1 MSVADAPDAC
11 EYDVKDAAIAWEK
24 VKSADLNHFAWCL
37 FSFPENLFAKTL
49 DVHESASDTEGITGM
64 LEQIEELTS
73 KNTPC
78 WGAYKIHEVGANAS
92 SVTAKFIGFQYIPSK
107 AKINA
112 KRVAKEVAP
121 SVQTLLEEV
130 SLFLECD
137 STEKISDSVENVASL
152 SEQLGLAT
160 DAMIQFHNVD
170 VKPVTPHWLDASG
183 RELDDFAW
191 IICTVDVKTPT
202 RKLACH
208 QSREGGLLELV
219 QEIQARADTGLCWGG
234 FRVNVVGKTTG
245 QREAK
250 FVIFQYATVEAQA
263 EQARV
268 IAELRPHVLGPYL
281 TTSPLLDI
289 VDPEELKN
297 VDALHVRLGLT
308 EDQVVQLNLIRN
320 ISGASEALQEL
331 FSNSEDIFPWVLVTA
346 EETVM
351 GRETTLAVTK
361 SVDGGISELREAVE
375 KAQGPCWACAKV
387 LAVEAAKAASKTTTH
402 YVAFH
407 YAPEATKSSDPS
419 LLNAAR
425 PHMRLALGKA
435 QVFMELTKV
444 DEIGDKQLMGKKL
457 ELAET
462 HTLQYH
468 AVDNVSAVETQWEKI
483 QQSTEDDFD
492 YILIRAETSASGN
505 KTLSVS
511 SKHQFGGFTEMCE
524 EIKTLPGGVCWGV
537 FKVQIVEKESAERV
551 TKCIAFQYMPEIT
564 PDVEYLIAEVR
575 PHINAAIKNE
585 DVPFI
590 ETGCLDNLGR
600 DALTNV
606 LGLSSAQVLQ
616 HHTVVSDEAAAAW
629 KEVTA
634 TVVDDFSYA
643 LFVVAKNQ
651 YKKTLEVHR
660 GTEGGMTEMLEK
672 IKELTAEGR
681 ACWGGFKV
689 QSVDDTSL
697 LRKKPKRMKFVGFQ
711 YCTDEAKP
719 EMLEVIPYAIIALNK
734 PNLDMFIDTAD
745 INDIS
750 DVQAISTYLKQKDE
764 WTFYEF
770 GGTIR
775 CRTEIIVDVS
785 GFGTQNIEVAS
796 ALDAWDLVLSNSD
809 HETYCIFA
817 LSPNRKKL
825 QVVAHGGGAGLKA
838 CQVAVQALLCQNLP
852 VWGCFRL
859 HANCANKAQVVK
871 FIGFQLIPE
880 GTPPLTLSAVNLV
893 KPLLMKT
900 LKQAVIWIE
909 ALDEGCFS
917 EEVISKKLEKHAAE
931 TELKPEF
938 GEELSEEAKAVLL
951 KKVENYFLNAH
962 TKEVDAQVDGP
973 GEAGIAA

>member
-375 KAQGPCWACAKV
+375 
-387 LAVEAAKAASKTTTH
+387 
-402 YVAFH
+402 
-407 YAPEATKSSDPS
+407 
-419 LLNAAR
+419 
-425 PHMRLALGKA
+425 
-435 QVFMELTKV
+435 
-444 DEIGDKQLMGKKL
+444 
-457 ELAET
+457 
-462 HTLQYH
+462 
-468 AVDNVSAVETQWEKI
+468 
-483 QQSTEDDFD
+483 
-492 YILIRAETSASGN
+492 
-505 KTLSVS
+505 
-511 SKHQFGGFTEMCE
+511 
-524 EIKTLPGGVCWGV
+524 KTLPGGVCWGV